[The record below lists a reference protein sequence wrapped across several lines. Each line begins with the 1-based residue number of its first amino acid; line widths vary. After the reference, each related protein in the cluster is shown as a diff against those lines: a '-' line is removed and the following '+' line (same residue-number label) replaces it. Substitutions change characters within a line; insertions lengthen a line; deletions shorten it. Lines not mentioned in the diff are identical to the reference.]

1 MRGAKRKELVI
12 KLIFKHFELGPESAR
27 GYRCTKAH
35 NINFN
40 ATEKQQSSYIHPN
53 SCQITCL
60 HFNQGCGNCIGS
72 ERNIYTV
79 DYTDCACYGNEVWN
93 IPCLVLRFFFSFF
106 LFHSLLLS
114 SNLFGTL
121 FSTYTYRYIYC
132 NIYSIILIDILVLT
146 NNDHVAVRGDSLKW
160 WRLSWHLTPIPS
172 TRRQIHRIQYD
183 QTVCWVMLLYIKCIS
198 KYKQYWISTKLC
210 NQKTRNGVNAFN
222 WNYIHAQL
230 NTA

>member
-93 IPCLVLRFFFSFF
+93 IPCLVLRFFFLFSFF
-106 LFHSLLLS
+106 ILCCSAQ
-114 SNLFGTL
+114 
-121 FSTYTYRYIYC
+121 
-132 NIYSIILIDILVLT
+132 IYSEHCFL
-146 NNDHVAVRGDSLKW
+146 
-160 WRLSWHLTPIPS
+160 PIHIG
-172 TRRQIHRIQYD
+172 TYIVTYI
-183 QTVCWVMLLYIKCIS
+183 LLY
-198 KYKQYWISTKLC
+198 
-210 NQKTRNGVNAFN
+210 
-222 WNYIHAQL
+222 
-230 NTA
+230 

>member
-1 MRGAKRKELVI
+1 MQPKSSKAVTSTLTVAKLHACILI
-12 KLIFKHFELGPESAR
+12 KDVEIASVQRE
-27 GYRCTKAH
+27 
-35 NINFN
+35 
-40 ATEKQQSSYIHPN
+40 
-53 SCQITCL
+53 
-60 HFNQGCGNCIGS
+60 
-72 ERNIYTV
+72 IYTPSTTPTALAMATRCGI
-79 DYTDCACYGNEVWN
+79 YHVW
-93 IPCLVLRFFFSFF
+93 CFVFFSFF

>member
-93 IPCLVLRFFFSFF
+93 IPCLVLRFFFLFSFF
-106 LFHSLLLS
+106 ILCCSAQ
-114 SNLFGTL
+114 
-121 FSTYTYRYIYC
+121 
-132 NIYSIILIDILVLT
+132 IYSEHCFL
-146 NNDHVAVRGDSLKW
+146 
-160 WRLSWHLTPIPS
+160 PIHIG
-172 TRRQIHRIQYD
+172 TYIVTYI
-183 QTVCWVMLLYIKCIS
+183 LLYWSIFLYSPTTTMSPCAVTVWNDGASADTSHRYRPLDAKFTES
-198 KYKQYWISTKLC
+198 NTTKLSVELC
-210 NQKTRNGVNAFN
+210 S
-222 WNYIHAQL
+222 YI
-230 NTA
+230 